1 MAYIDNIKFKEI
13 LEASRN
19 GNEKAKMV
27 MQGMRKSAPQEDID
41 RLVLE
46 YYNVPAEA
54 PIEEPLAVEDE
65 AATLSDME
73 TVEQPED
80 VTVGEVEETPTD
92 FVDGTE
98 NVGDVVDI
106 TELLKAEME
115 GLVDEDEYTSV
126 SFTDYLNNKMRDAN
140 RAKKNT
146 DYFKAFDM
154 DGRHAYADDM
164 INSYRDRFN
173 GNLRDIE
180 RGHAD
185 NDKALALYTQK
196 MNDSLDDGVEFNTD
210 TATSAYKDLIGN
222 EMAMSSFGRH
232 WDDNDTEAVLTALGE
247 LANKYGK
254 ANVIAALNVL
264 KGDNDAHRDYLNN
277 MIDTNIG
284 KYTKSIDKLL
294 R

>member
-27 MQGMRKSAPQEDID
+27 MQGMRKMAPQEDID

-46 YYNVPAEA
+46 YYNVPVEA
-54 PIEEPLAVEDE
+54 PVEETLAVEDE
-65 AATLSDME
+65 MATISDME
-73 TVEQPED
+73 TVEEATMGDSQIVEPEII
-80 VTVGEVEETPTD
+80 TETD
-92 FVDGTE
+92 
-98 NVGDVVDI
+98 NAGDVVDI
-106 TELLKAEME
+106 TDLLKGEME

-126 SFTDYLNNKMRDAN
+126 SFTEYLHNKMRDAN

-164 INSYRDRFN
+164 INSYRDRFS

-180 RGHAD
+180 RSHAD
-185 NDKALALYTQK
+185 NDKALALYSQK

-210 TATSAYKDLIGN
+210 TATSAYTDLIGN

-264 KGDNDAHRDYLNN
+264 RGDNDAHRDYLNN